1 MWRLFY
7 SIICFIFFLPVALS
21 QSHDFIINDFHENIR
36 DLTAATSDLL
46 DLRRMKPALIRFAV
60 RDTSFSFKANNGI
73 MHIEKCVGEILLY
86 VPDGTKFITVKHPN
100 LGMIRDFELPLP
112 IRSKTTYDA
121 EIVILNEKTEI
132 GKTPASFS
140 GGYNNNTK
148 MLPAKTSN
156 SRDTG
161 NRRANNQVTKTD
173 KVYDVVETM
182 PQFPGGPNA
191 MFEYLSKNIKY
202 PVVAEENG
210 VQGRV
215 IVAFVVERD
224 GSITDVKV
232 VKSVDPSLDKEA
244 QRVVKGM
251 PHWIPG
257 TQDGSPV
264 RVKYTVPVTFRLEDY
279 NKEMQTSSVQNRQNY
294 TAWFV
299 FGTRNELIKQNILTN
314 DGFFSRTRL
323 LEGYSNRDYF
333 TKIDIRIDKEI
344 KLYSKF
350 ARILTSHPANA
361 YTLKPDANKQYVLR
375 ITDPNLFWSTSEY
388 LVILVE

>member
-1 MWRLFY
+1 MIMWRLFC

-21 QSHDFIINDFHENIR
+21 QSHDFIIKDFHENIR

-73 MHIEKCVGEILLY
+73 MHIEKSVGEILLY

-132 GKTPASFS
+132 GETPASFS

-161 NRRANNQVTKTD
+161 NRRPNNQVTKTD

-182 PQFPGGPNA
+182 PVFPGGPNA
-191 MFEYLSKNIKY
+191 LFEYLSKNIKY

-215 IVAFVVERD
+215 IVTFVVERD

-244 QRVVKGM
+244 QRVVKSM

-264 RVKYTVPVTFRLEDY
+264 RVKYTVPVTFRLGEY
-279 NKEMQTSSVQNRQNY
+279 NKEIHTSSVQKGQ
-294 TAWFV
+294 
-299 FGTRNELIKQNILTN
+299 Q
-314 DGFFSRTRL
+314 
-323 LEGYSNRDYF
+323 
-333 TKIDIRIDKEI
+333 
-344 KLYSKF
+344 
-350 ARILTSHPANA
+350 
-361 YTLKPDANKQYVLR
+361 
-375 ITDPNLFWSTSEY
+375 
-388 LVILVE
+388 